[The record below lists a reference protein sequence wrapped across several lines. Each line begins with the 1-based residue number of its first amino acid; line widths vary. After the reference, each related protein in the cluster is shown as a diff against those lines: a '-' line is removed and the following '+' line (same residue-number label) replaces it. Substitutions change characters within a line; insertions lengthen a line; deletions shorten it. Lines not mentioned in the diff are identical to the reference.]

1 RSSTR
6 TPAARRRSRSMNRAW
21 GTCRTSS
28 ATGSSYDPTA
38 MTRQGAAVLIA
49 DERGRVLLI
58 HEDYGRH
65 RWGLPGGRHE
75 PGESIEETAI
85 REAKEETN
93 LDVELGELIGEYM
106 IVSASGQDMLDVS
119 DVIAT
124 LTGGELAPNEGDIAE
139 GGWFDPNDLPH
150 PQTDV

>member
-1 RSSTR
+1 VTR
-6 TPAARRRSRSMNRAW
+6 RAAS
-21 GTCRTSS
+21 
-28 ATGSSYDPTA
+28 
-38 MTRQGAAVLIA
+38 VLIA

-106 IVSASGQDMLDVS
+106 IVSAAGQELLGVS
-119 DVIAT
+119 VFTAT
-124 LTGGELAPNEGDIAE
+124 IVGGELAPNEGEIAE
-139 GGWFDPNDLPH
+139 VGWFDPNDLPH
-150 PQTDV
+150 PPTDVGPRAIADWLRGERDVHRRVVSPH

>member
-1 RSSTR
+1 V
-6 TPAARRRSRSMNRAW
+6 PAEHRRLLE
-21 GTCRTSS
+21 TVV
-28 ATGSSYDPTA
+28 
-38 MTRQGAAVLIA
+38 TRQGAAVLIA

-93 LDVELGELIGEYM
+93 LDVELGELIGQYM
-106 IVSASGQDMLDVS
+106 IVSASGTELLDVW
-119 DVIAT
+119 VFIAT
-124 LTGGELAPNEGDIAE
+124 APGGEPHPNEGEIAE
-139 GGWFDPNDLPH
+139 VGWFDPGDLPH
-150 PQTDV
+150 PPTDIGPRA

>member
-1 RSSTR
+1 
-6 TPAARRRSRSMNRAW
+6 
-21 GTCRTSS
+21 
-28 ATGSSYDPTA
+28 
-38 MTRQGAAVLIA
+38 MTRHGAAVLIA

-93 LDVELGELIGEYM
+93 LDVELVELIGEYM
-106 IVSASGQDMLDVS
+106 IVSASGQELLDVS
-119 DVIAT
+119 VFIAT
-124 LTGGELAPNEGDIAE
+124 IAGGELAPNEGEIAE
-139 GGWFDPNDLPH
+139 VGWLDPNDLPH
-150 PQTDV
+150 PQTDVGPRAIADWLRGERGVRRRVVSPH

>member
-1 RSSTR
+1 
-6 TPAARRRSRSMNRAW
+6 
-21 GTCRTSS
+21 
-28 ATGSSYDPTA
+28 

-106 IVSASGQDMLDVS
+106 IVSASGQELLDVS
-119 DVIAT
+119 VFIAT
-124 LTGGELAPNEGDIAE
+124 IAGGELAPNEGEIAE
-139 GGWFDPNDLPH
+139 VGWFDPNDLPIVSLAITSTTLTV
-150 PQTDV
+150 PQLTQLSDQQIGGELRAVAGGGS

>member
-1 RSSTR
+1 
-6 TPAARRRSRSMNRAW
+6 
-21 GTCRTSS
+21 
-28 ATGSSYDPTA
+28 
-38 MTRQGAAVLIA
+38 MTRKAASVVIA

-93 LDVELGELIGEYM
+93 LDVELGELIGTYL
-106 IVSASGQDMLDVS
+106 IVRAGGEKLLDVAVFVAS
-119 DVIAT
+119 IV
-124 LTGGELAPNEGDIAE
+124 GGELKPNEGEIADV
-139 GGWFDPNDLPH
+139 GWFDPNEMPG
-150 PQTDV
+150 PTTDVGPRAIADWVRGERGVNRRVVSPH

>member
-1 RSSTR
+1 
-6 TPAARRRSRSMNRAW
+6 
-21 GTCRTSS
+21 
-28 ATGSSYDPTA
+28 

-106 IVSASGQDMLDVS
+106 IVSASGQELLHVS
-119 DVIAT
+119 VFIAT
-124 LTGGELAPNEGDIAE
+124 IAGGELAPNEGEIAE
-139 GGWFDPNDLPH
+139 VGWFDPNDLPH
-150 PQTDV
+150 PQTDVGPRAIADWLRGERGVRRRVVSPH

>member
-1 RSSTR
+1 
-6 TPAARRRSRSMNRAW
+6 
-21 GTCRTSS
+21 
-28 ATGSSYDPTA
+28 
-38 MTRQGAAVLIA
+38 MTRLAASVVIT

-93 LDVELGELIGEYM
+93 LDVELGDLIGEYQIM
-106 IVSASGQDMLDVS
+106 SAVGERQLDVS
-119 DVIAT
+119 VFIAT
-124 LTGGELAPNEGDIAE
+124 IVAGALRPNEGEIAE
-139 GGWFDPNDLPH
+139 VAWFDANDLPH
-150 PQTDV
+150 PMTDVGPRAIADWARGDRGVHRRVVSPH

>member
-1 RSSTR
+1 
-6 TPAARRRSRSMNRAW
+6 
-21 GTCRTSS
+21 
-28 ATGSSYDPTA
+28 

-49 DERGRVLLI
+49 DARARVLLI

-93 LDVELGELIGEYM
+93 LDVELGELIGQYM
-106 IVSASGQDMLDVS
+106 IVSASGQELLDVS
-119 DVIAT
+119 VFTAT
-124 LTGGELAPNEGDIAE
+124 VVGGDLKANEGEIDDI
-139 GGWFDPNDLPH
+139 GWFDPNGLPH
-150 PQTDV
+150 PMTDTGPRAIADWARGDRGVHRRVVSPH

>member
-1 RSSTR
+1 
-6 TPAARRRSRSMNRAW
+6 
-21 GTCRTSS
+21 
-28 ATGSSYDPTA
+28 

-49 DERGRVLLI
+49 DARGRVLLI

-106 IVSASGQDMLDVS
+106 IVSASGQELLDVS
-119 DVIAT
+119 VFIAT
-124 LTGGELAPNEGDIAE
+124 IAGGELAPNEGEIAE
-139 GGWFDPNDLPH
+139 VGWFDPNDLPH
-150 PQTDV
+150 PQTDVGPRAIADWLRGERGVRRRVVSPH

>member
-1 RSSTR
+1 
-6 TPAARRRSRSMNRAW
+6 
-21 GTCRTSS
+21 
-28 ATGSSYDPTA
+28 
-38 MTRQGAAVLIA
+38 MTRQAASVLIA

-93 LDVELGELIGEYM
+93 LDVELGDLIGEYM
-106 IVSASGQDMLDVS
+106 IVSASGQELLDVS
-119 DVIAT
+119 VFIAT
-124 LTGGELAPNEGDIAE
+124 IAGGELAPNEGEIAE
-139 GGWFDPNDLPH
+139 VGWFDPNDLPH
-150 PQTDV
+150 PQTDVGPRAIGDWLRDYLDPRLRNTVE

>member
-1 RSSTR
+1 
-6 TPAARRRSRSMNRAW
+6 
-21 GTCRTSS
+21 
-28 ATGSSYDPTA
+28 
-38 MTRQGAAVLIA
+38 VLIA

-93 LDVELGELIGEYM
+93 LDVKLGELIGEYM
-106 IVSASGQDMLDVS
+106 IVSASGHELLDVS
-119 DVIAT
+119 VFIAT
-124 LTGGELAPNEGDIAE
+124 IVGGEPEPNDGEIAE
-139 GGWFDPNDLPH
+139 VGWFDPGDLPH
-150 PQTDV
+150 PPTDVGPRAIGDWLRGERGVHRRVVSPH

>member
-1 RSSTR
+1 
-6 TPAARRRSRSMNRAW
+6 
-21 GTCRTSS
+21 
-28 ATGSSYDPTA
+28 
-38 MTRQGAAVLIA
+38 MTRRAASVLIA

-106 IVSASGQDMLDVS
+106 IVSASGQELLDVS
-119 DVIAT
+119 VFTAT
-124 LTGGELAPNEGDIAE
+124 VVSGELAPNEGEIAE
-139 GGWFDPNDLPH
+139 VGWFDSNDLPH
-150 PQTDV
+150 PPTDVGPRAIADWLRGERDVHRRVVSPH

>member
-1 RSSTR
+1 
-6 TPAARRRSRSMNRAW
+6 
-21 GTCRTSS
+21 
-28 ATGSSYDPTA
+28 
-38 MTRQGAAVLIA
+38 MTRQAASVLIA

-106 IVSASGQDMLDVS
+106 IVSASGQELLDVS
-119 DVIAT
+119 VFIAT
-124 LTGGELAPNEGDIAE
+124 IAGGELAPNEGEIAE
-139 GGWFDPNDLPH
+139 VGWFDPNDLPH
-150 PQTDV
+150 PQTDVGPRAIADWLRGERGVRRRVVSPH

>member
-1 RSSTR
+1 
-6 TPAARRRSRSMNRAW
+6 
-21 GTCRTSS
+21 
-28 ATGSSYDPTA
+28 
-38 MTRQGAAVLIA
+38 MTRLAASVVIS

-93 LDVELGELIGEYM
+93 LEIELGELIGEYQ
-106 IVSASGQDMLDVS
+106 IVSAVGEKQLDVS
-119 DVIAT
+119 VFIAT
-124 LTGGELAPNEGDIAE
+124 IVSGDLEPNEGEIDEI
-139 GGWFDPNDLPH
+139 GWFHPNELPH
-150 PQTDV
+150 PMTDVGPRAIADWARGDRGVHRRVVSPH